1 MTNQQKI
8 DFLYAR
14 IKFLTENMPFM
25 PIDNVL
31 DRVAYL
37 TVMARKLEEFD
48 QRGVNDAGLLAK
60 YVLFDKGLNWSLQTG
75 YTEDDWRNRI
85 LLAAVGVL

>member
-14 IKFLTENMPFM
+14 IKFLTENIPFM
-25 PIDNVL
+25 SIDRVL
-31 DRVAYL
+31 DRMAYL

-60 YVLFDKGLNWSLQTG
+60 YVLFNKGLSWSLKLG

-85 LLAAVGVL
+85 LLAAVGLL

>member
-14 IKFLTENMPFM
+14 IKFLTENMNFM
-25 PIDNVL
+25 SIDHVL
-31 DRVAYL
+31 DRLAYL
-37 TVMARKLEEFD
+37 TVVAHRLEEFD
-48 QRGVNDAGLLAK
+48 KQGVNEAGLLAK
-60 YVLFDKGLNWSLQTG
+60 YVLFNKGLSWSLKLG

-85 LLAAVGVL
+85 LLAAVGLL